1 MEVRSQR
8 EKRVHAEGIAGA
20 LASGRSMPDILSEW
34 SEHKEDGGS
43 VQSHRGPDHIGR

>member
-34 SEHKEDGGS
+34 SEHFIIKYGEHP
-43 VQSHRGPDHIGR
+43 VREILCPR